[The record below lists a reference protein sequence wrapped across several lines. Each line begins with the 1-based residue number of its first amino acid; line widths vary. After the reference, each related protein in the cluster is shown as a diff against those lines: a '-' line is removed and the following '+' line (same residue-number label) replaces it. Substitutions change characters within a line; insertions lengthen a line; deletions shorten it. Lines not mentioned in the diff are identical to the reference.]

1 MERFVHSWPHHF
13 DFNQVVGKQ
22 TDKEME
28 KKSWHWYES
37 NKI

>member
-1 MERFVHSWPHHF
+1 MDRFVLSWPLHF

-28 KKSWHWYES
+28 KSDKSWH
-37 NKI
+37 